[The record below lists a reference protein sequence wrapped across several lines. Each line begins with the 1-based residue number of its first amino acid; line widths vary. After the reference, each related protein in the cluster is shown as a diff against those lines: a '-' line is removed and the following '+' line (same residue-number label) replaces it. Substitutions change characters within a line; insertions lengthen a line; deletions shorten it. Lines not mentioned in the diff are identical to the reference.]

1 MRSGARQPA
10 WRANLDLKFEY
21 RGDRTVMSAARH
33 QGPLYVQRP
42 FYPQDGLCH
51 TYLLHPPGGLVGGDE
66 LQINALLTKRA
77 EVLLT
82 TPAATKFYRSAG
94 GLAKQHVRLH
104 LDDGA
109 CCEWLPQENIMF
121 DGSLSAV
128 VTDIELAA
136 NARLIAWETTCLG
149 RPAAQAPY
157 RRGHHRQRFSI
168 KRDGKLLYADRLN
181 LHGDKDAY
189 HASWGLRGHAVSS
202 LLVASP
208 ANEAAL
214 TTARSTITG
223 YNNNN
228 GIQACTL
235 IDRLLLCRCLSDNL
249 QSLHRLMVA
258 WWRNLRPLV
267 ITREACAPRIW
278 AT

>member
-1 MRSGARQPA
+1 MR
-10 WRANLDLKFEY
+10 
-21 RGDRTVMSAARH
+21 AARH
-33 QGPLYVQRP
+33 RGPLCVQRP

-51 TYLLHPPGGLVGGDE
+51 AYLLHPPGGLVGGDE
-66 LQINALLTKRA
+66 LQINVLLARKA

-82 TPAATKFYRSAG
+82 APAATKFYRSAG
-94 GLAKQHVRLH
+94 ELAQQHVRLH

-109 CCEWLPQENIMF
+109 CCEWLPQENIVF
-121 DGSLSAV
+121 DGSRSATA
-128 VTDIELAA
+128 TDIELAE
-136 NARLIAWETTCLG
+136 NARLMAWETTCLG

-157 RRGHHRQRFSI
+157 RRGHHKQRFSV
-168 KRDGKLLYADRLN
+168 KRDGKLLYADRLS
-181 LHGDKDAY
+181 LHGGKDAY
-189 HASWGLRGHAVSS
+189 HAPWGLRGHAISG

-214 TTARSTITG
+214 AKARSTITS

-258 WWRNLRPLV
+258 WWQNLRPLV
-267 ITREACAPRIW
+267 IAREACAPRIW